1 MKRDFSNLQQ
11 LLQHGVQSYSDRN
24 SFSFVGSK
32 PLTFREFGNEVE
44 HYSKILRQKSVK
56 KADKVAILAPNSP
69 QWGIAYFSIV
79 SIGAVV
85 VPLMNDFS
93 AFEIDNILT
102 HSEAKAI
109 FVHEKMMEKNKEVLG
124 RLDIVINVSDASIFS
139 SRIEGDIDSKSE
151 IEEISK
157 EDLAAIIYTSGT
169 TGKSKGVMLSHHNL
183 CEQIKMVATL
193 QPVYETDVW
202 LSILPLS
209 HTYECSLGLLT
220 SMMSGSSTYYLEKPP
235 TAAVL
240 LPALKDVKPTMMLT
254 VPMIIEKIFRNKI
267 YPELTKSKLLSTLYS
282 IPFMRKVMHKKAA
295 SALYQTFGGRLRFYG
310 IGGAKLDK
318 TVERFLL
325 EGKVFPYAIGYGLTE
340 TAPLLAGVNPSMVHL
355 QSTGPAIQ
363 GVSLKIHNPDPITG
377 EGEIWAKGDNIM
389 MGYYKEPEITKEVL
403 TEDGWF
409 KTGDIGIMDKHNYLF
424 IKGRK
429 KNVIIGS
436 NGENIYPEDIECVIN
451 SFKGVM
457 ESIVVE
463 KKGKLVAMVNFNME
477 EVEKNYEQFKEQL
490 SAKVESFKN
499 DFDGRVEQIK
509 KELLAYV
516 NNRVSSS
523 SKISQVIEVKN
534 EFDKTPTQKIKR
546 YKYTTSK

>member
-1 MKRDFSNLQQ
+1 MKTDFSNLQQ
-11 LLQHGVQSYSDRN
+11 LLQHGVQSYSNRN
-24 SFSFVGSK
+24 SFGFVGSK
-32 PLTFREFGNEVE
+32 PLTFSEFGNEAE
-44 HYSKILRQKSVK
+44 RYSNVLKQNGIIKG
-56 KADKVAILAPNSP
+56 DKVAILAPNSP

-93 AFEIDNILT
+93 SFEIENILS
-102 HSEAKAI
+102 HSEVKTI
-109 FVHEKMMEKNKEVLG
+109 FVHEKLFDKNREVLQK
-124 RLDIVINVSDASIFS
+124 LNSVINITDCSFIIPKQ
-139 SRIEGDIDSKSE
+139 IEGNSQNIVSAQ
-151 IEEISK
+151 ISK
-157 EDLAAIIYTSGT
+157 DDLAAILYTSGT

-193 QPVYETDVW
+193 QPVLETDVW

-240 LPALKDVKPTMMLT
+240 LPALKEVKPTMMLT

-267 YPELTKSKLLSTLYS
+267 YPELTKSKLFKTLYS

-318 TVERFLL
+318 TVERFLI

-340 TAPLLAGVNPSMVHL
+340 TSPLLAGVNPSMVHL

-363 GVSLKIHNPDPITG
+363 GVTLKIHNPDPITG
-377 EGEIWAKGDNIM
+377 EGEIWAKGDNVM

-403 TEDGWF
+403 TDDGWF
-409 KTGDIGIMDKHNYLF
+409 KTGDIGSVDKNNRYY
-424 IKGRK
+424 IKGRL

-463 KKGKLVAMVNFNME
+463 KKGKLVAMVNFNMD
-477 EVEKNYEQFKEQL
+477 EVEKNYEQFKEQF
-490 SAKVESFKN
+490 SAKVESLKN
-499 DFDGRVEQIK
+499 DFDGRIEQIK
-509 KELLAYV
+509 KELVAYV

-546 YKYTTSK
+546 YKYTTIK